1 MRDRGEQIM
10 SQKELAARCEELG
23 DKIANTVA
31 GYPEGIVVTTLV
43 GTLGAYCSQYNIPR
57 EFIIKLLD
65 EAIGL
70 MKG

>member
-1 MRDRGEQIM
+1 MGDRGKQIM

-23 DKIANTVA
+23 DKITNTVA
-31 GYPEGIVVTTLV
+31 DYPEGIVVTTLV